1 MIAIG
6 DIHIYVTDLEVALR
20 FWGDGLGLEVAERE
34 ITHASGFAR
43 LDFPDGA
50 SIRLIGPVDPWQ
62 PGARPAVGTRPTI
75 RFDLTTTA
83 FTETLAR
90 ALEFGGALDGEVE
103 TYQGL
108 RVATLADPDG
118 NTFELIEL
126 PGEADQ
132 TGGIG

>member
-1 MIAIG
+1 MISVG

-34 ITHASGFAR
+34 ITRASGFAR
-43 LDFPDGA
+43 LDFEDGS
-50 SIRLIGPVDPWQ
+50 SIRLIGPVDPWE
-62 PGARPAVGTRPTI
+62 PAGRPVAGTRPTI
-75 RFDLTTTA
+75 RFDLTTTTFA
-83 FTETLAR
+83 ETLAG
-90 ALEFGGALDGEVE
+90 LIEHGGALDGEVE

-108 RVATLADPDG
+108 RVATLSDPDG

-126 PGEADQ
+126 PNEADQ